1 MVEREKIDRYRHC
14 IKEVIGRHSSPPAY
28 GDAEM
33 QQIFDAEHDHYQLV
47 HTGWHETERLY
58 GCILHLDIRDGRIWI
73 QYDGTETGI
82 ADELAELGI
91 PKEDIVL
98 AYQPPYKRP
107 YTGFGP
113 EGRKQTI

>member
-1 MVEREKIDRYRHC
+1 MEKIDRYRDY
-14 IKEVIGRHSSPPAY
+14 IREVIGRHSSPPAY

-58 GCILHLDIRDGRIWI
+58 GFVLHLDIRDGRIWI

-113 EGRKQTI
+113 EGIKQTI